1 MLTAPILTKQR
12 ELDDDGLRQMLLAA
26 QAIGNTTYF
35 FEQFAY
41 QGEPHATLA
50 HGQSLLAKCKSLEPD
65 IYKTLHKGTP
75 FYWLA
80 IAAFLVNDYETA
92 AFYIDA
98 AVSEDLRVEP
108 ANGTTPALLFFKIDD
123 STPNQAARVLVT
135 LLKTRIEELV
145 RIYNARNG
153 ACKPDLAFDEI
164 RTSFLQPAALVGNEH
179 LRTLV
184 TTFISFFLEWDH
196 RYGLIGMRPEK
207 GTAEPFFMHL
217 FKGCL
222 LFESLLKTSKAQP
235 KQTALLGVLNEL
247 QGPLLLQKQIQGV
260 QTTFPAVV
268 QSLSADDGSVYSAID
283 LTYRLRNT
291 TAHSLGWQVALGQ
304 KAYKGLVECI
314 AVACLHALGCL
325 YR

>member
-1 MLTAPILTKQR
+1 MPHLRMGNRCWRNARALSLIFIRPFIKAHPSTGSQLQPSSSMTMKLPPSTLTLRCRKICELNQRTAP
-12 ELDDDGLRQMLLAA
+12 LRHCCFSKLMTRPQ
-26 QAIGNTTYF
+26 IKR
-35 FEQFAY
+35 
-41 QGEPHATLA
+41 P
-50 HGQSLLAKCKSLEPD
+50 
-65 IYKTLHKGTP
+65 
-75 FYWLA
+75 
-80 IAAFLVNDYETA
+80 AF
-92 AFYIDA
+92 
-98 AVSEDLRVEP
+98 
-108 ANGTTPALLFFKIDD
+108 
-123 STPNQAARVLVT
+123 LVT